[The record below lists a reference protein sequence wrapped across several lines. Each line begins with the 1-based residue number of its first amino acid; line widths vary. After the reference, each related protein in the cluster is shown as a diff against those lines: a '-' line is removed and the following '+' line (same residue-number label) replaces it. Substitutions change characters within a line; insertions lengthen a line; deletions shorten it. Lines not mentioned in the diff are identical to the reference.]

1 MAHKTVNT
9 TIPNKFQSEKG
20 AVHRLRALSTMLV
33 QMNKDKDSIMNEII
47 DTDCD
52 DSMIDNLNDKYDRL
66 YDDIQYNLSLQEE
79 LKAFIAVGYP
89 ACLTTNASSVEDEF
103 NRKMAIFNARE
114 SGISISDDHVIMDED
129 DPLGIMNM

>member
-1 MAHKTVNT
+1 
-9 TIPNKFQSEKG
+9 
-20 AVHRLRALSTMLV
+20 
-33 QMNKDKDSIMNEII
+33 MNKDKDSIMNKII

-52 DSMIDNLNDKYDRL
+52 DSMIDTLNNQYDKL

-103 NRKMAIFNARE
+103 NRKMVIYNARE

-129 DPLGIMNM
+129 DVLGILNC

>member
-1 MAHKTVNT
+1 VAHQTVNT
-9 TIPNKFQSEKG
+9 IIPNKFQSEKG
-20 AVHRLRALSTMLV
+20 AVHRVRTLSTMLV

-89 ACLTTNASSVEDEF
+89 ACLTTNASSVEEEYK
-103 NRKMAIFNARE
+103 RKMVIYNAKE

-129 DPLGIMNM
+129 DPLGVMNM